1 MARTVRILGD
11 AAEEAIEAAAWYE
24 RQRPGLGADFF
35 VAFDDAVDL
44 VQEQLVPLS
53 RCPGRAGVSGARR
66 VILKR
71 FPYDIVI
78 VEHAAELIVIAVAHQ
93 SRRPGYWRERLS
105 P

>member
-1 MARTVRILGD
+1 MRTVRILGD

-24 RQRPGLGADFF
+24 RQRPGPGTDFF
-35 VAFDDAVDL
+35 AAFEAAVDL
-44 VQEQLVPLS
+44 VEEQLIPLS
-53 RCPGRAGVSGARR
+53 PYPRKAGAAGAKR

-78 VEHAAELIVIAVAHQ
+78 VEYAAELVVIAVAHQ
-93 SRRPGYWRERLS
+93 SRQPSYWRERIL

>member
-1 MARTVRILGD
+1 MRTVRILRD
-11 AAEEAIEAAAWYE
+11 AASEAIETAAWYE
-24 RQRPGLGADFF
+24 QRCPGLGSDFH
-35 VAFDDAVDL
+35 AAVDSAL
-44 VQEQLVPLS
+44 HLIEAELLPLS
-53 RCPGRAGVSGARR
+53 PYPGKAGAAGAKR

-78 VEHAAELIVIAVAHQ
+78 VERTNECVVIAVAHQ

>member
-1 MARTVRILGD
+1 MRTVRILAD
-11 AAEEAIEAAAWYE
+11 AAEEAIEAGAWYE
-24 RQRPGLGADFF
+24 RQRSGLGADFF
-35 VAFDDAVDL
+35 EAFEAAVDL
-44 VQEQLVPLS
+44 VEAQHIPLS
-53 RCPGRAGVSGARR
+53 PYPDKAGAAGAKR

-78 VEHAAELIVIAVAHQ
+78 VEYLAELVVIAVAHH

>member
-1 MARTVRILGD
+1 MRTVRILGQ
-11 AAEEAIEAAAWYE
+11 AAEEAVETTAWYD

-35 VAFDDAVDL
+35 EAFEAAIDL
-44 VQEQLVPLS
+44 VEAQIIPLS
-53 RCPGRAGVSGARR
+53 PYPGKAGAAGAGR

-78 VEHAAELIVIAVAHQ
+78 VERRGECVVIAVAHQ

>member
-1 MARTVRILGD
+1 MRTVRILGD

-24 RQRPGLGADFF
+24 QQRPGLGTDFF
-35 VAFDDAVDL
+35 SAFDAAVDL
-44 VQEQLVPLS
+44 LEQQLVPLT
-53 RCPGRAGVSGARR
+53 RCPGRAGAAGARR

>member
-1 MARTVRILGD
+1 VRTVRILGQ
-11 AAEEAIEAAAWYE
+11 AAEEAIEAAAWYD
-24 RQRPGLGADFF
+24 RQRPGLGTDFF
-35 VAFDDAVDL
+35 EAFEAAIDL
-44 VQEQLVPLS
+44 AEAQIIPLS
-53 RCPGRAGVSGARR
+53 PYPGKAGAAGARR

-78 VEHAAELIVIAVAHQ
+78 VERAAEFVVIAVAHQ

>member
-1 MARTVRILGD
+1 MRTVRILEQ
-11 AAEEAIEAAAWYE
+11 ATEEAIEAATWYD
-24 RQRPGLGADFF
+24 RQLPGLGNDFF
-35 VAFDDAVDL
+35 EAFEAALDL
-44 VQEQLVPLS
+44 IEAQIIPLS
-53 RCPGRAGVSGARR
+53 PYPGKAGSAGARR

-78 VEHAAELIVIAVAHQ
+78 VERTEEFVVIAVAHQ